1 MADNMAHDRRIRRS
15 TMFVKHVLLN
25 KYKNNNF
32 ALYFMP
38 RAKASAVRFTNVSNI
53 TKNHP
58 LLR

>member
-1 MADNMAHDRRIRRS
+1 MAHDRRIRRS

-38 RAKASAVRFTNVSNI
+38 RAKASAVRFTNVSTI